1 MTMDMY
7 GLDIEF
13 VRSETDGDLFD
24 DMDMKLQ
31 AIASMSG
38 MEDVFELKA
47 ADIYKVHKVSELP
60 L

>member
-7 GLDIEF
+7 GLEIEF
-13 VRSETDGDLFD
+13 VRSETEGDLFD

-38 MEDVFELKA
+38 MEDIFELKA
-47 ADIYKVHKVSELP
+47 ADIY
-60 L
+60 

>member
-1 MTMDMY
+1 MDMY
-7 GLDIEF
+7 GLEIEF
-13 VRSETDGDLFD
+13 VRSETEGDLFD

-47 ADIYKVHKVSELP
+47 ADIYKVQNIKDINL
-60 L
+60 

>member
-7 GLDIEF
+7 GLEIEF
-13 VRSETDGDLFD
+13 VRSETDGELFE

-47 ADIYKVHKVSELP
+47 ADIYKVHSISDIPV
-60 L
+60 

>member
-1 MTMDMY
+1 
-7 GLDIEF
+7 
-13 VRSETDGDLFD
+13 
-24 DMDMKLQ
+24 LQ